1 VALVPG
7 TSRTLRTAILWAASV
22 VALAG
27 WSTGAQSP
35 AAAPTVH
42 RDEPSAPAATF
53 RSRVNLVSVAAV
65 VRDKRGRILPSLSER
80 DFEVLDEG
88 QTRKVV
94 FFRSGTDAPAGVA
107 ILVDGSGSMALS
119 AARLAARDVAD
130 GLLATL
136 TPGKDQAALLSFD
149 TRLLTLHPF
158 TDDFAPLRARLGK
171 LDAYG
176 STSLYDAVAGSAAFV
191 ADYIQT
197 RRALVVVTDGGD
209 NASTHSAEQ
218 VAWIASTI
226 DVPVYV
232 FDVGDAT
239 DVRAATEPTRQAV
252 LTDVARATGGDL
264 FVVRTPQDAAAAIAR
279 LDDELRHQYVLAF
292 EPTPGGGLRRVQLV
306 TRNRELRVSAR
317 VWYRSQAD

>member
-1 VALVPG
+1 MALVPG
-7 TSRTLRTAILWAASV
+7 TCRALRTAVLCAASI
-22 VALAG
+22 VAFSARP
-27 WSTGAQSP
+27 TVAQLRP
-35 AAAPTVH
+35 ATPTVH
-42 RDEPSAPAATF
+42 HDEPSAPAATF

-65 VRDKRGRILPSLSER
+65 VRDKGGRILSTLSDR
-80 DFEVLDEG
+80 DFELLDEG

-119 AARLAARDVAD
+119 AARYAAREIAN
-130 GLLATL
+130 GLLARL

-158 TDDFAPLRARLGK
+158 TEQFALLRAELEK
-171 LDAYG
+171 LDAFG

-191 ADYIQT
+191 ADRIQT

-209 NASTHSAEQ
+209 NASTHAADQ

-232 FDVGDAT
+232 FDVGESASG
-239 DVRAATEPTRQAV
+239 RAESERLKQAA
-252 LTDVARATGGDL
+252 LADVARATGGDL
-264 FVVRTPQDAAAAIAR
+264 FVVRTPQAAAAAIAR

-292 EPTPGGGLRRVQLV
+292 EPAPGAGVRRVQLR

-317 VWYRSQAD
+317 VWYRGLDH

>member
-1 VALVPG
+1 
-7 TSRTLRTAILWAASV
+7 
-22 VALAG
+22 
-27 WSTGAQSP
+27 
-35 AAAPTVH
+35 
-42 RDEPSAPAATF
+42 
-53 RSRVNLVSVAAV
+53 
-65 VRDKRGRILPSLSER
+65 
-80 DFEVLDEG
+80 
-88 QTRKVV
+88 VV

-209 NASTHSAEQ
+209 NASTQSAEQ

-239 DVRAATEPTRQAV
+239 GVRAATEPTRQAV